1 MKNYNVSD
9 EPVTEVAVDIN
20 DIKDTCNEKGR
31 NEECVFLVAGRM
43 IYRKGLDFLFDALM
57 RIPQET
63 RYQVRV
69 VGDGPEL
76 EHLRKRGK
84 EDLNL
89 SEHVHCM
96 GSIPYMEMERN
107 MQVRMYLLCR
117 AFERRQA
124 RSYWRQCQKVFRLS
138 PLISL
143 AEQLFLM
150 KTPVGFMEETRKRN
164 TLRI

>member
-63 RYQVRV
+63 RYQKENP
-69 VGDGPEL
+69 D
-76 EHLRKRGK
+76 RKSTR
-84 EDLNL
+84 LN
-89 SEHVHCM
+89 SSH
-96 GSIPYMEMERN
+96 ST
-107 MQVRMYLLCR
+107 QSRMPSS
-117 AFERRQA
+117 A
-124 RSYWRQCQKVFRLS
+124 
-138 PLISL
+138 
-143 AEQLFLM
+143 
-150 KTPVGFMEETRKRN
+150 
-164 TLRI
+164 